1 MFFAASADDSPAL
14 DVSVVVRFVI
24 AVVVLAQIVVGVDP
38 WPLLDLARE
47 ALPL

>member
-1 MFFAASADDSPAL
+1 MFFAAPDDDAPTL
-14 DVSVVVRFVI
+14 DLSVVARLVI
-24 AVVVLAQIVVGVDP
+24 AVAVVAQIVLGVDP